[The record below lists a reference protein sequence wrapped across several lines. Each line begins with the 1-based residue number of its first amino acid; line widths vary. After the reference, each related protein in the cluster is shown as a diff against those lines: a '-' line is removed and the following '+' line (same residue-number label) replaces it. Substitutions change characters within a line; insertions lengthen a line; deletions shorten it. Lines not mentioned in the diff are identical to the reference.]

1 VPALRAGI
9 AAFVLGVLVAGTAPG
24 MAVLVAGRAL
34 QGFGAGLVS
43 VALYVV
49 VAQAYPSALHPRIF
63 SAFAAA
69 WVVPVIVGPAL
80 AALLAA
86 QLGWRWVFLAA
97 AVLVVPATLLL
108 QHGLAQLPPHRAAS
122 APLRVSIA
130 RPGPWVALACALS
143 AGLLY
148 AGAQTSA
155 PGALLMA
162 LALIGIAF
170 SAPRL
175 LPSGSLSGK
184 PGLPTVIALRGL
196 AAAAFF
202 AGEVL
207 IPLLLISERGL
218 SVLQAGLVLTVG
230 ALGWSAGSWFQGRRS
245 MRRDDDTRVR
255 TLRIGMAAI
264 TLGTLAVPA
273 VLLPGVPVALAA
285 LAWTISGLGIGLV
298 FPTLSVE
305 TLEFAPKDEQGA
317 ASAALQLSDGLMSAV
332 GLAGAS
338 TLLALLL
345 PWSTGGAYLAGFGT
359 AAALAL
365 LGVALA
371 SRARPPAR

>member
-1 VPALRAGI
+1 
-9 AAFVLGVLVAGTAPG
+9 
-24 MAVLVAGRAL
+24 
-34 QGFGAGLVS
+34 
-43 VALYVV
+43 
-49 VAQAYPSALHPRIF
+49 
-63 SAFAAA
+63 
-69 WVVPVIVGPAL
+69 VVPVIVGPAL
-80 AALLAA
+80 AALIAA

-108 QHGLAQLPPHRAAS
+108 QHGLAQLPAHRAAP
-122 APLRVSIA
+122 APLRGSIA

-170 SAPRL
+170 SAPHL

-264 TLGTLAVPA
+264 GCGTLAVPA

-298 FPTLSVE
+298 FPTLSVA
-305 TLEFAPKDEQGA
+305 TLEFAPKAEQGA

-338 TLLALLL
+338 ALLALLL